1 MGSADAVFRV
11 CCTGEYGHDGRSPR
25 RWRDGQRSNT
35 DGEPAARAGGMHG
48 NGCGFHSPQNAN
60 PARRATD
67 RCERRARG
75 RSPPGLHE
83 YSPALRPPGSRSGRA
98 IGAKGCDALG
108 RQILLG
114 CRHAEADGEDHLRHR
129 RVGGK
134 ERSRFMRTIGIVVGL
149 LLIVFGVVWI
159 LQGINVL
166 PGSFMSGRP
175 GYAVLGL
182 AVTIVG
188 LVILLRSARR
198 RPAMVGPR
206 T

>member
-1 MGSADAVFRV
+1 
-11 CCTGEYGHDGRSPR
+11 
-25 RWRDGQRSNT
+25 
-35 DGEPAARAGGMHG
+35 
-48 NGCGFHSPQNAN
+48 
-60 PARRATD
+60 
-67 RCERRARG
+67 
-75 RSPPGLHE
+75 
-83 YSPALRPPGSRSGRA
+83 
-98 IGAKGCDALG
+98 
-108 RQILLG
+108 
-114 CRHAEADGEDHLRHR
+114 
-129 RVGGK
+129 
-134 ERSRFMRTIGIVVGL
+134 MRTIGIVVGL

-175 GYAVLGL
+175 GYAVLGI